1 MADIV
6 PMSPDGFEQARL
18 RLKHMKEI
26 ERKQLEIRLGE
37 ARELGDLSENSEY
50 ESARNDLWLLDQ
62 RITEF
67 EDRLARV
74 QIVDPNS
81 QPKDVVLFGAKVQCV
96 DVKSKDEEIFE
107 IVGEG
112 EADPMNNKISVT
124 APIAQALIGKKVG
137 EVAEVKAPRG
147 IIRYK
152 VLGIR

>member
-1 MADIV
+1 MSDIV
-6 PMSPDGFEQARL
+6 PMSPEGFELAKAK
-18 RLKHMKEI
+18 LKHMKEV

-62 RITEF
+62 RVTEL

-74 QIVDPNS
+74 QVVDPTS
-81 QPKDVVLFGAKVQCV
+81 QPKDAVLFGAKVKCV
-96 DVKSKDEEIFE
+96 DMKTKDEELFE

-112 EADPMNNKISVT
+112 EADPMNNKISVS

-147 IIRYK
+147 TIRYK
-152 VLGIR
+152 VLGIS

>member
-1 MADIV
+1 MSDIV
-6 PMSPDGFEQARL
+6 PMSPDGFEQAKAK
-18 RLKHMKEI
+18 LKHMKEV

-62 RITEF
+62 RVTEL

-74 QIVDPNS
+74 QVVDPNS
-81 QPKDVVLFGAKVQCV
+81 QPKDAVLFGAKVKCV
-96 DVKSKDEEIFE
+96 DVKTKDEEIFE

-112 EADPMNNKISVT
+112 EADPMNNKISVS

-147 IIRYK
+147 TIRYK
-152 VLGIR
+152 VLGIS